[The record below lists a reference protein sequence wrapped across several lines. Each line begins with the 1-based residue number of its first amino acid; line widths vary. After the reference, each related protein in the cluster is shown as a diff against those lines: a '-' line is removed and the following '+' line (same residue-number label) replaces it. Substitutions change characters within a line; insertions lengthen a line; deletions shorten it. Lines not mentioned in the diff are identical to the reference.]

1 MLTNTFMAVII
12 ASFLACKGG
21 HLMKDQAVVEER
33 VIIQRERA
41 KDRILDET
49 TRKGLERAE
58 EVGATNVWERFE
70 TMQPQCGFGKLGLCC
85 QNCNLGPCRIDPFG
99 MGAQRGV
106 CGATAA
112 TIAARNLA
120 RRTAA
125 GAACHSDHGR
135 HMVHTLLM
143 MAEGE
148 AGDYRVADPKKL
160 QSVAAEYDIEVDGRD
175 DRAIARELA
184 EAMLAEFGQQH
195 GELAFVKRAP
205 QGQQDTWRKLGISP
219 RGIDLELVEILH
231 RTHIGVDNEY
241 HSLLSS
247 AMRAALSDGWGGS
260 MIATEVSDI
269 LFGTPDP
276 VRAVINLGVLRED
289 QVNVVVHGHVP
300 LLSEMVLAA
309 AQSPDMIGLA
319 QEKGATGINVV
330 GMCCTA
336 NELLMRQGIP
346 VGGSFIQQELA
357 IATGAVDAMVVDV
370 QCIMPSL
377 SVVAECFHTKVI
389 STDPRGHFEGAEHI
403 ELDESRALE
412 IAKEI
417 VRRGIEAYGERNPD
431 RVFIP
436 DGRMDLIAGFTTEN
450 VFHHL
455 GGRFRATYR
464 PLNDAIIAGRIRGVA
479 GVVGCDNPKNMSG
492 GAHVEMV
499 KELIKNDVLVL
510 QTGCSALGCA
520 KAGLMMPEAA
530 FEYAGQGLQEICE
543 TVGIPPVLHVGSCV
557 DNSRILTAATE
568 MVKEGGIGNDISELP
583 VAGAAPEWMSEKAI
597 AIGTYFVASGV
608 FTVFGTPLN
617 VLGSPPVTRY
627 LTEELEE
634 IVGGKWAFESDPV
647 KAAHLMIDHINGK
660 REALHLRPM
669 MYSE

>member
-1 MLTNTFMAVII
+1 V
-12 ASFLACKGG
+12 G
-21 HLMKDQAVVEER
+21 DQTVVKEGVLVRREQARDR
-33 VIIQRERA
+33 VQ
-41 KDRILDET
+41 DET
-49 TRKGLERAE
+49 TRQVLDQTSELEAP
-58 EVGATNVWERFE
+58 TIWDRFE
-70 TMQPQCGFGKLGLCC
+70 KMQPQCGFGKLGLCC
-85 QNCNLGPCRIDPFG
+85 KNCNLGPCRIDPFG
-99 MGAQRGV
+99 LGAQAGV
-106 CGATAA
+106 CGATAE
-112 TIAARNLA
+112 TIVARNLA
-120 RRTAA
+120 RKTAA

-135 HMVHTLLM
+135 HMVHTMLM

-148 AGDYRVADPKKL
+148 AEDYHVGDPRKLRTVA
-160 QSVAAEYDIEVDGRD
+160 QEYGLALDGRD

-184 EAMLAEFGQQH
+184 EVMLAEFGQQH
-195 GELAFVKRAP
+195 GELSFVKRAP
-205 QGQQDTWRKLGISP
+205 QGQQDAWRKLGISP

-241 HSLLSS
+241 HSLINS

-260 MIATEVSDI
+260 MIATDVSDI

-300 LLSEMVLAA
+300 ILSEMILAA
-309 AQSPDMIGLA
+309 ARSPDMIALA
-319 QEKGATGINVV
+319 KENGAAGINVA

-336 NELLMRQGIP
+336 NELLMRRGVP
-346 VGGSFIQQELA
+346 VAGSFIQQELA

-377 SVVAECFHTKVI
+377 PAMADCFHTKVI
-389 STDPRGHFEGAEHI
+389 STDRRGHFEGAEHI

-412 IAKEI
+412 IAKDI
-417 VRRGIEAYGERNPD
+417 VRRGIEAYRERNPD

-436 DGRMDLIAGFTTEN
+436 SGRMDLIAGFTTEN

-479 GVVGCDNPKNMSG
+479 GVVGCDNPKNMSSS
-492 GAHVEMV
+492 AHVEMV
-499 KELIKNDVLVL
+499 KELIRQDVLVA
-510 QTGCSALGCA
+510 QTGCSAMASA
-520 KAGLMMPEAA
+520 KAGLMMAEAA
-530 FEYAGQGLQEICE
+530 FQHAGRGLQEICE
-543 TVGIPPVLHVGSCV
+543 AVGLPPVLHLGSCV
-557 DNSRILTAATE
+557 DNSRILTACTE

-627 LTEELEE
+627 LTEELGET
-634 IVGGKWAFESDPV
+634 VGGKWAFESDPV
-647 KAAHLMIDHINGK
+647 KAAHLMIDHIDQK
-660 REALHLRPM
+660 REMLHLRPM
-669 MYSE
+669 MYADQ